1 MRGPRRHLSLLVALA
16 LLTGCA
22 VLFPVDRRAAEEVA
36 TEAEELVARKD
47 YEQAVKLYSKAIAKQ
62 PQNGRYYLRRSELLE
77 ALSLFKAASDTYR
90 DGLVKLA
97 ADAPERLEVIYRL
110 ALISAEHLDDID
122 TAETLLE
129 QLPGATVPRL
139 DLTGYLYYHG
149 RLYEDALKR
158 FNQALSV
165 TKNADQKALIL
176 YHAALVYIALN
187 DEKNAVTSLF
197 HAINNA
203 THLGLIRDIS
213 ELWDKVNADQPLPRA
228 DTPET

>member
-1 MRGPRRHLSLLVALA
+1 MKDLFRHLWLLVALV

-22 VLFPVDRRAAEEVA
+22 VLFPVDRRSAEEVA
-36 TEAEELVARKD
+36 TEAEEQVGRKD
-47 YEQAVKLYSKAIAKQ
+47 YEQAAALYGKAIAKQ

-77 ALSLFKAASDTYR
+77 SLSLFKAAQDNYR
-90 DGLVKLA
+90 NGLTKVP
-97 ADAPERLEVIYRL
+97 ADAPERQEVIYRL

-122 TAETLLE
+122 TAESLLD
-129 QLPGATVPRL
+129 QLPGASVPRL

-176 YHAALVYIALN
+176 YHAALVYTALN

-213 ELWDKVNADQPLPRA
+213 ELWEKVNVNQPLPRA
-228 DTPET
+228 ETPGT

>member
-1 MRGPRRHLSLLVALA
+1 MRDPFRRLWLLVALV

-22 VLFPVDRRAAEEVA
+22 VLFPVDRRSAEEVA
-36 TEAEELVARKD
+36 TEAEEQVGRKD
-47 YEQAVKLYSKAIAKQ
+47 YEQAAALYGKAIAKQ

-77 ALSLFKAASDTYR
+77 SLGLFKAAQDNYR
-90 DGLVKLA
+90 NGLTNVP
-97 ADAPERLEVIYRL
+97 ADAPERQEVIYRL
-110 ALISAEHLDDID
+110 ALVSAEHLDDID
-122 TAETLLE
+122 TAETLLD
-129 QLPGATVPRL
+129 QLPGASVPRL

-165 TKNADQKALIL
+165 TRNADQKALIL
-176 YHAALVYIALN
+176 YHAALVYTALN

-213 ELWDKVNADQPLPRA
+213 ELWDKANANQPLPRA
-228 DTPET
+228 ETPKS

>member
-1 MRGPRRHLSLLVALA
+1 MRDLFRRLWLLVALV

-22 VLFPVDRRAAEEVA
+22 VLFPVDRRSAEEVA
-36 TEAEELVARKD
+36 TEAEEQVGRKD
-47 YEQAVKLYSKAIAKQ
+47 YEQAAALYGKAIAKQ

-77 ALSLFKAASDTYR
+77 SLSLFKAAQDNYR
-90 DGLVKLA
+90 TGLTKVP
-97 ADAPERLEVIYRL
+97 ADAPERQEVIYRL

-122 TAETLLE
+122 TAESLLD
-129 QLPGATVPRL
+129 QLPGASVPRL

-176 YHAALVYIALN
+176 YHAALVYTALN

-213 ELWDKVNADQPLPRA
+213 ELWEKVNVNQPLPRA
-228 DTPET
+228 ETPGT